1 MDGLSAFTPK
11 SMSGEQVALLAGF
24 GLAAAGGF
32 GAWYWLSNRKGGF
45 AASAGSVSEDTLIA
59 VLEEVTEAADE
70 PLAAFAEKA
79 EAMFG
84 DVMRQRARP
93 EDMQLQALI
102 VWQAE
107 MSRITARACA
117 AHGTFKQE
125 EFTQALKYFSP
136 RSERVAELEAEVLE
150 TRPKVSFTL
159 ADCERIE
166 AAAEEALVQVLRSRV
181 ETLEA
186 RGAAPGSEELSRRIG
201 LEFAKLREQSV
212 QAALEDDG
220 PGTSVAGPFYQIYLR
235 VHGLA
240 AWPREREF
248 LLRMTGT
255 FKELGLGLAAE
266 SIARQVA
273 ARDAQAR
280 AQRMQ
285 QGMRRP
291 GMGGMGMGM

>member
-1 MDGLSAFTPK
+1 M
-11 SMSGEQVALLAGF
+11 
-24 GLAAAGGF
+24 
-32 GAWYWLSNRKGGF
+32 
-45 AASAGSVSEDTLIA
+45 
-59 VLEEVTEAADE
+59 
-70 PLAAFAEKA
+70 
-79 EAMFG
+79 
-84 DVMRQRARP
+84 
-93 EDMQLQALI
+93 
-102 VWQAE
+102 
-107 MSRITARACA
+107 
-117 AHGTFKQE
+117 
-125 EFTQALKYFSP
+125 
-136 RSERVAELEAEVLE
+136 
-150 TRPKVSFTL
+150 
-159 ADCERIE
+159 
-166 AAAEEALVQVLRSRV
+166 
-181 ETLEA
+181 
-186 RGAAPGSEELSRRIG
+186 
-201 LEFAKLREQSV
+201 

-255 FKELGLGLAAE
+255 FKELGLRLAAE